1 MSFGTSSPDAASLKS
16 NLDTC
21 QRRQTSGHL
30 EHKLDTAFLPLRLTR
45 RLPVIEWI
53 KNLRIEKWHYK
64 EVRQPIHFFYLIN
77 YNCGVTPNTTMVGSD
92 ERPGSGVGGD
102 VYHSNLADNWIPL
115 HRGNQ
120 APLRSSHQY
129 TTPRTGMQK
138 RC

>member
-1 MSFGTSSPDAASLKS
+1 MALKGGT
-16 NLDTC
+16 
-21 QRRQTSGHL
+21 HL
-30 EHKLDTAFLPLRLTR
+30 
-45 RLPVIEWI
+45 
-53 KNLRIEKWHYK
+53 
-64 EVRQPIHFFYLIN
+64 FYLID

-120 APLRSSHQY
+120 SPPIFPSVYNTKNR
-129 TTPRTGMQK
+129 MQK